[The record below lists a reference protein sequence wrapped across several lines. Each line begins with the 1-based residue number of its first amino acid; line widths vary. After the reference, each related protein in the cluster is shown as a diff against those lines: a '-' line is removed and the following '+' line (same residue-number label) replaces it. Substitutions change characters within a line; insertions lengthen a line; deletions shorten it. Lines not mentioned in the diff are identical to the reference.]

1 MTRTTSKITY
11 KQIKED
17 GTTVRQ
23 SEYIKSFIY
32 SIPHNDK
39 DFGITLKEIARQSGL
54 EINAVSGRV
63 NELKKDGHVEECQK
77 RRCRITGRLVTP
89 VTYVI
94 Y

>member
-63 NELKKDGHVEECQK
+63 NELKKEEFIKECNK

-89 VTYVI
+89 VTI
-94 Y
+94 S